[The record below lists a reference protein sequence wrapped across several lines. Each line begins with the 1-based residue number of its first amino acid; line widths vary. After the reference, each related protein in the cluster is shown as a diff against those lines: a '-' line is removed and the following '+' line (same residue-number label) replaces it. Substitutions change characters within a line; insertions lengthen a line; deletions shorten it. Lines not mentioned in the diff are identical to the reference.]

1 MSIICIGQCAY
12 DLTFPI
18 QEPLIE
24 NQKYRIMEP
33 FSCIGAPAANAAYLC
48 ALWNAEIR
56 RVLKEAG
63 VDTAYLMEDES
74 FSTPVSAIIANSFN
88 GYRTIFNCPGIQRKL
103 EFHYPEQAEI
113 LLLDG
118 HELQASLEALSRYPD
133 IDSIM
138 DAGTFHEETSVL
150 AQKVTY
156 LVCSQDYARQ
166 FSNIEVSIQDENRD
180 YCMRIR
186 RGYTI

>member
-48 ALWNAEIR
+48 ALWNAETVLISRCGKDFYGAEIR

-63 VDTAYLMEDES
+63 VDTAYLMA
-74 FSTPVSAIIANSFN
+74 VSYTHLSECTSGCGICAIGDCF
-88 GYRTIFNCPGIQRKL
+88 
-103 EFHYPEQAEI
+103 
-113 LLLDG
+113 D
-118 HELQASLEALSRYPD
+118 
-133 IDSIM
+133 
-138 DAGTFHEETSVL
+138 
-150 AQKVTY
+150 
-156 LVCSQDYARQ
+156 
-166 FSNIEVSIQDENRD
+166 
-180 YCMRIR
+180 
-186 RGYTI
+186 

>member
-48 ALWNAEIR
+48 ALWNAETVLISRCGKDFYGAEIR

-63 VDTAYLMEDES
+63 LIQHTLWRMKA
-74 FSTPVSAIIANSFN
+74 FN
-88 GYRTIFNCPGIQRKL
+88 TGKCY
-103 EFHYPEQAEI
+103 Y
-113 LLLDG
+113 
-118 HELQASLEALSRYPD
+118 
-133 IDSIM
+133 
-138 DAGTFHEETSVL
+138 
-150 AQKVTY
+150 
-156 LVCSQDYARQ
+156 RQ
-166 FSNIEVSIQDENRD
+166 FL
-180 YCMRIR
+180 
-186 RGYTI
+186 